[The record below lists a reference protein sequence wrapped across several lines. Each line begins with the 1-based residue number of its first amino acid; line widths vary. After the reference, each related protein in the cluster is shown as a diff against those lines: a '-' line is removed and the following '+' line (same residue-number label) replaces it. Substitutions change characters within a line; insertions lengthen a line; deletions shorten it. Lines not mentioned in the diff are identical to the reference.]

1 MSPRTLTRDN
11 DPGSHSMVE
20 AVMASGPGAGSGVP
34 GSGPGWGRSSG
45 ATAISAPSTETPIQ
59 PRRPVRRRAAH
70 VWADLLT
77 TPGQMS
83 VFALVAVVAVLVGGF
98 VASSTITMRQSYHE
112 TLLAEV
118 EPVANAS
125 QTLYS
130 SLTIADSA
138 ANTAFITGGIE
149 PAALRDRYL
158 QAIATSSSAIIAAS
172 QGLDRTDT
180 ESIDQ
185 LANINAQL
193 STYTGLVETART
205 NNRVANPVGS
215 AYLASASS
223 LMQDTILPAA
233 ADLYDRQST
242 SVGQSDREWSS
253 PPWGSFFL
261 LGFAIAV
268 LGLLQH
274 WLWRLTGRRVNP
286 GLAIGSLL
294 VVATFLLTMIAG
306 FLAAND
312 NAKGLSEGAAPMN
325 ELTRQRINAQKV
337 RAQETLNLVR
347 RTDPEG
353 SAGER
358 AAILAGVRD
367 TLTVY
372 LDPDE
377 PDSGDISLDENG
389 AVTDAIEALDDW
401 MAAQNRADS
410 LYQQGD
416 YQGAITISS
425 GQDAGDSGAAFDE
438 FDESMQDAIEEAR
451 DTLRTRIDK
460 ARRTSSS
467 GPDLIVALS
476 TLAAFAVIVGM
487 APRIREYL

>member
-1 MSPRTLTRDN
+1 M
-11 DPGSHSMVE
+11 
-20 AVMASGPGAGSGVP
+20 
-34 GSGPGWGRSSG
+34 
-45 ATAISAPSTETPIQ
+45 
-59 PRRPVRRRAAH
+59 RRRAAKIWND
-70 VWADLLT
+70 VLT
-77 TPGQMS
+77 TPGRMS
-83 VFALVAVVAVLVGGF
+83 VFALVAIIAVLAGGI
-98 VASSTITMRQSYHE
+98 VASTTITQRQSYHE

-149 PAALRDRYL
+149 PAGLRDRYL
-158 QAIATSSSAIIAAS
+158 QAIATSSAAIIAAT
-172 QGLDRTDT
+172 QGLDRTDE
-180 ESIDQ
+180 ESINQ

-193 STYTGLVETART
+193 TIYTGLVETART

-242 SVGQSDREWSS
+242 SVGESDREWSS
-253 PPWGSFFL
+253 PPWGSFFM
-261 LGFAIAV
+261 LGLAIAI
-268 LGLLQH
+268 LLLFQQ

-286 GLAIGSLL
+286 ALALASLFM
-294 VVATFLLTMIAG
+294 VATFLLTMIAG
-306 FLAAND
+306 FLAANN
-312 NAKGLSEGAAPMN
+312 NARGLSEGAAPMN
-325 ELTRQRINAQKV
+325 ELTRQRIDAQRV

-353 SAGER
+353 SATER
-358 AAILAGVRD
+358 AAILGGVRD

-372 LDPDE
+372 LDDE
-377 PDSGDISLDENG
+377 DETSSRINLDENG
-389 AVTDAIEALDDW
+389 AVTEAIEALDEW

-425 GQDAGDSGAAFDE
+425 GQEEGDSGAAFDE
-438 FDESMQDAIEEAR
+438 FDDAMQEAIDEAR
-451 DTLRTRIDK
+451 DTLRTRIEN

-467 GPDLIVALS
+467 GPDLLIALS
-476 TLAAFAVIVGM
+476 TLAAFSVIVGI
-487 APRIREYL
+487 APRFREYL

>member
-1 MSPRTLTRDN
+1 MGLPTLTRSG
-11 DPGSHSMVE
+11 DPGTDGTRARPGSR
-20 AVMASGPGAGSGVP
+20 SGSDSRSDTAGST
-34 GSGPGWGRSSG
+34 GSADRDPVFH
-45 ATAISAPSTETPIQ
+45 
-59 PRRPVRRRAAH
+59 PRRPVRRRAARF
-70 VWADLLT
+70 WNDALT
-77 TPGQMS
+77 TPGRMS
-83 VFALVAVVAVLVGGF
+83 VFAVLAVVTVLIGGI
-98 VASSTITMRQSYHE
+98 VASQTITQRQSHHE

-149 PAALRDRYL
+149 PPDLRERYL
-158 QAIATSSSAIIAAS
+158 QAIATSSASIIAAS
-172 QGLDRTDT
+172 QGLDRSDDV
-180 ESIDQ
+180 SVNQ
-185 LANINAQL
+185 LADINAQL
-193 STYTGLVETART
+193 TTYTGLVETART

-215 AYLASASS
+215 AYLASAST

-233 ADLYDRQST
+233 ADLYDRQSS
-242 SVGQSDREWSS
+242 SVGESDNEWSS

-261 LGFAIAV
+261 LGLSIAV
-268 LGLLQH
+268 LVLMQQ
-274 WLWRLTGRRVNP
+274 WLWKITGRRVNP
-286 GLAIGSLL
+286 ALALASVLM
-294 VVATFLLTMIAG
+294 VATFLLTMIAG
-306 FLAAND
+306 FLAANN
-312 NAKGLSEGAAPMN
+312 NARGLSEGAAPMN

-358 AAILAGVRD
+358 AAILGDVRD

-372 LDPDE
+372 LDPEDE
-377 PDSGDISLDENG
+377 ESSSRISLDDDG
-389 AVTDAIEALDDW
+389 AVTDAIEALDEW

-416 YQGAITISS
+416 YQGAITIST
-425 GQDAGDSGAAFDE
+425 GQSEGDSGAAFDE

-451 DTLRTRIDK
+451 DTLRTRIDN
-460 ARRTSSS
+460 ARRTSSN
-467 GPDLIVALS
+467 GPDLIMALS
-476 TLAAFAVIVGM
+476 TLAAFGVVVGV

>member
-1 MSPRTLTRDN
+1 M
-11 DPGSHSMVE
+11 
-20 AVMASGPGAGSGVP
+20 
-34 GSGPGWGRSSG
+34 
-45 ATAISAPSTETPIQ
+45 SAPTLPRSKDTTSVGAESSTVVQ
-59 PRRPVRRRAAH
+59 PRRHVRRRAARFWND
-70 VWADLLT
+70 VLT
-77 TPGQMS
+77 TPGRMT
-83 VFALVAVVAVLVGGF
+83 VFAVLAIITVLVGGT
-98 VASSTITMRQSYHE
+98 VASGTITQRQSHHE

-149 PAALRDRYL
+149 PPELRERYL
-158 QAIATSSSAIIAAS
+158 QAIADSSSSIIAAS
-172 QGLDRTDT
+172 QGLDRTDA

-193 STYTGLVETART
+193 ATYTGLVETART

-242 SVGQSDREWSS
+242 SVGESDREWSS

-261 LGFAIAV
+261 LMLAIGV
-268 LGLLQH
+268 LVLLQQ

-286 GLAIGSLL
+286 ALALASLL
-294 VVATFLLTMIAG
+294 MVAAFLLTMIAG

-312 NAKGLSEGAAPMN
+312 NARGLSEGAAPMN

-353 SAGER
+353 SAAER
-358 AAILAGVRD
+358 AAILGGVRD

-372 LDPDE
+372 LDE
-377 PDSGDISLDENG
+377 EGSGTPTGVSLDADG
-389 AVTDAIEALDDW
+389 AVTDAISALDQW

-416 YQGAITISS
+416 YQGAISISS
-425 GQDAGDSGAAFDE
+425 GQDTGDSGTAFDE
-438 FDESMQDAIEEAR
+438 FDQSMQDAIEEAR

-460 ARRTSSS
+460 ARRTSSA
-467 GPDLIVALS
+467 GPDLIIALS
-476 TLAAFAVIVGM
+476 TLAAFAVVVGI

>member
-1 MSPRTLTRDN
+1 MSAPTLPRAKYPAGT
-11 DPGSHSMVE
+11 
-20 AVMASGPGAGSGVP
+20 GSGAEAE
-34 GSGPGWGRSSG
+34 SS
-45 ATAISAPSTETPIQ
+45 TLVQ
-59 PRRPVRRRAAH
+59 PRRHVRRRAARMWLD
-70 VWADLLT
+70 VLT
-77 TPGQMS
+77 TPGRMS
-83 VFALVAVVAVLVGGF
+83 VFAVLALIAVLAGGI
-98 VASSTITMRQSYHE
+98 VASGTITQRQSHHE

-149 PAALRDRYL
+149 PAELRDRYL
-158 QAIATSSSAIIAAS
+158 QAIASSSAAIIAAS
-172 QGLDRTDT
+172 QGLDRTDS

-193 STYTGLVETART
+193 ATYTGLVETART

-242 SVGQSDREWSS
+242 SVGESDREWSS

-261 LGFAIAV
+261 LGLAITV
-268 LGLLQH
+268 LVVLQQ
-274 WLWRLTGRRVNP
+274 WLWRLTGRRINP
-286 GLAIGSLL
+286 ALALASLL
-294 VVATFLLTMIAG
+294 MVATMLLTMIAG

-312 NAKGLSEGAAPMN
+312 NARGLSEGAAPMN

-353 SAGER
+353 SAAER
-358 AAILAGVRD
+358 AATLGGVRD

-372 LDPDE
+372 LGDDE
-377 PDSGDISLDENG
+377 PGGGADISLDENG
-389 AVTDAIEALDDW
+389 AVTAAIEFLDQW

-416 YQGAITISS
+416 YQGAISISS
-425 GQDAGDSGAAFDE
+425 GQEAGDSGAAFDE
-438 FDESMQDAIEEAR
+438 FDQSMQEAIEEAR
-451 DTLRTRIDK
+451 ETLRTRIDK
-460 ARRTSSS
+460 ARRTSSA
-467 GPDLIVALS
+467 GPDLIMALS
-476 TLAAFAVIVGM
+476 TLAAFAVVVGV

>member
-1 MSPRTLTRDN
+1 SSADAAPRAGAAPASGAASGSRSGSASTSASGSRPGSASTLT
-11 DPGSHSMVE
+11 PT
-20 AVMASGPGAGSGVP
+20 P
-34 GSGPGWGRSSG
+34 GSGGESS
-45 ATAISAPSTETPIQ
+45 STLQ
-59 PRRPVRRRAAH
+59 PRRPVRRRAARFWND
-70 VWADLLT
+70 VLT
-77 TPGQMS
+77 TPGRMS
-83 VFALVAVVAVLVGGF
+83 VFALLAIITVLTGGI
-98 VASSTITMRQSYHE
+98 VASSTITQRQSYHE

-149 PAALRDRYL
+149 PAELRERYL
-158 QAIATSSSAIIAAS
+158 QAIATSSSSIIAAS

-180 ESIDQ
+180 ESIEQ
-185 LANINAQL
+185 LALINAQL
-193 STYTGLVETART
+193 ATYTGLVETART

-215 AYLASASS
+215 AYLASAST

-261 LGFAIAV
+261 LGLAIAV
-268 LGLLQH
+268 LLLLQQ
-274 WLWRLTGRRVNP
+274 WLWRLTGRRFNP
-286 GLAIGSLL
+286 ALALGSLL
-294 VVATFLLTMIAG
+294 MVATFLLTMIAG

-353 SAGER
+353 SAAER
-358 AAILAGVRD
+358 ATTLGNVRD

-372 LDPDE
+372 LDDE
-377 PDSGDISLDENG
+377 DDADSSGRINLDSQG
-389 AVTDAIEALDDW
+389 AVTDAIEALDAW

-425 GQDAGDSGAAFDE
+425 GQSEGDSGAAFEE

-451 DTLRTRIDK
+451 DTLRTRIDN
-460 ARRTSSS
+460 ARRTSSN
-467 GPDLIVALS
+467 GPDLIIALS
-476 TLAAFAVIVGM
+476 TLAAFAVVVGI